1 MNSAFLNL
9 ITMQVKEFFRE
20 PETLFWAVLFPVA
33 LAGVLGVAFTQQD
46 QMKRRVGVWESE
58 PPAAARM
65 LAAWT
70 RPAPASPGPGA
81 RSPQFEFQAYPQ
93 RADAIRAI
101 QRGEINLF
109 LEPTAGSAE
118 PCYHFDVKNPEG
130 QLTYL
135 LLEQER
141 LRRAGALK
149 AECVQPLVATGTRYI
164 DFLIPGLVALGILN
178 SSIWGIGWAL
188 IERRMKKLLRRMV
201 ATPMKRYQFFLSFFI
216 TRLGLSIFEFLVLY
230 TFAAL
235 AFGVRIQGSLPA
247 FILVFLCGN
256 LAFGGVAVLMASKTD
271 NSQVGNGLLNAIT
284 IPMMIMSGIFFSY
297 EHFPV
302 WMVPVV
308 KVLPLTVLADAF
320 RKVFIEGAGLL
331 SVLAPCAILLSVG
344 LGCFWI
350 GQKIFK
356 WY

>member
-1 MNSAFLNL
+1 MNSPFLNL
-9 ITMQVKEFFRE
+9 ITMQIKEFFRE

-46 QMKRRVGVWESE
+46 QMKRRVGVLENS
-58 PPAAARM
+58 PGTSAPM

-70 RPAPASPGPGA
+70 RPAPPPPGSAPREA
-81 RSPQFEFQAYPQ
+81 RFDFQTYPQ

-109 LEPTAGSAE
+109 LEPAPGSAE

-141 LRRAGALK
+141 LRRSGVLK
-149 AECVQPLVATGTRYI
+149 AECLRPLVAPGTRYI
-164 DFLIPGLVALGILN
+164 DFLIPGLVAMGILN

-230 TFAAL
+230 AFAAI

-247 FILVFLCGN
+247 FALVFLCGN

-284 IPMMIMSGIFFSY
+284 IPMMILSGIFFSY
-297 EHFPV
+297 EHFPA
-302 WMVPVV
+302 WMIPVV

-320 RKVFIEGAGLL
+320 RKVFIEGAGTLT
-331 SVLAPCAILLSVG
+331 VLVPCALLLACG
-344 LGCFWI
+344 TLCFAV
-350 GQKIFK
+350 GQKIFR